1 MQYCLSTSNTLN
13 TEMNISLGKIWLW
26 FQRKVMR
33 STVDRCTRLPL
44 DLIRMLNQS
53 LQMDLLMVMAMPKFL
68 DFSHPSQEYYPMQY
82 PGFYP
87 GFYPGYNP
95 SVGVYP
101 GYNPFQY
108 PGVPSGFG
116 AAMYPGYSNFMY
128 PKFQPGYGNSPY
140 PGLAGMKPSFGHHL
154 PQDWEMRK
162 IHRGR
167 RQIKN

>member
-1 MQYCLSTSNTLN
+1 MALVPAKGHAKYHGQMYPFAPGFDQNVKSVPPNGPFN
-13 TEMNISLGKIWLW
+13 GYGNA
-26 FQRKVMR
+26 KV
-33 STVDRCTRLPL
+33 PGFF
-44 DLIRMLNQS
+44 
-53 LQMDLLMVMAMPKFL
+53 P
-68 DFSHPSQEYYPMQY
+68 PYPGYYPMQN

-101 GYNPFQY
+101 GYNPFPY

-116 AAMYPGYSNFMY
+116 AAMYPGYSNLMY

-140 PGLAGMKPSFGHHL
+140 PGLAGTKPSFGHHL
-154 PQDWEMRK
+154 PQEGEMRK